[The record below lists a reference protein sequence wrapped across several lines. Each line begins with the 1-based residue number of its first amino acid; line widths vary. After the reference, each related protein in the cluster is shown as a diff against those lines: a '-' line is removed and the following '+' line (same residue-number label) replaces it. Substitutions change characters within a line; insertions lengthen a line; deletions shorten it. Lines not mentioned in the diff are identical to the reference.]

1 MKQLEEKN
9 SQIPQVKANN
19 GNSSYSKN
27 GHLLAVTFSKIAN
40 NLEDVMFV
48 KNTIN
53 PREEWVLEKPDY
65 FTAWVRT
72 KEEGNIKIEAKTFDL
87 VIATAKDLSKK
98 YNKNILIYAVRD
110 QSDSCYGTYKREE

>member
-110 QSDSCYGTYKREE
+110 QSDSCYGTYRRGE

>member
-48 KNTIN
+48 KHDIN

-110 QSDSCYGTYKREE
+110 QSDSCYGTYRREE

>member
-48 KNTIN
+48 KHDIN

>member
-48 KNTIN
+48 KHDIN

-110 QSDSCYGTYKREE
+110 QSDSCYGTYKRGE

>member
-48 KNTIN
+48 KHNIN

-72 KEEGNIKIEAKTFDL
+72 KEEGRIKIEAKTFDL

-98 YNKNILIYAVRD
+98 YNKDILIYAVRD
-110 QSDSCYGTYKREE
+110 QSDSCYGTYKRGE

>member
-48 KNTIN
+48 KHDIN
-53 PREEWVLEKPDY
+53 PREEWVLEKPDH

-110 QSDSCYGTYKREE
+110 QSDSCYGTYKRGE

>member
-110 QSDSCYGTYKREE
+110 QSDSCYGTYKRGE

>member
-1 MKQLEEKN
+1 
-9 SQIPQVKANN
+9 
-19 GNSSYSKN
+19 
-27 GHLLAVTFSKIAN
+27 
-40 NLEDVMFV
+40 MFV

-110 QSDSCYGTYKREE
+110 QSDSCYGTYKRGE

>member
-110 QSDSCYGTYKREE
+110 QSDSCYGTYRRAQ